1 MFSIILISL
10 LILIPTIPLI
20 LYTVGVFVPKSHIV
34 SRSIEYNT
42 SAEILWAI
50 LTSVR
55 DYPAWRSN
63 IDRVTVRS
71 DDFESDINKYEDE
84 SRITFVEYNKKDR
97 RTVVMHIEQE
107 KERKLLRVL
116 EERPYISPGE
126 DVVPKK
132 KSTFSGSWSFEI
144 KPVEGQEK
152 KVTLKITEQGEI
164 HKPMV
169 RVSHMLFFGYHRR
182 IDRFMKDL
190 GKEIEL
196 GILENME
203 DEEELQDELQEEVEG
218 VVHDEKEESQQE
230 EEEEYE
236 AGPDDSVI
244 QPTSNLAE
252 SRYLEKDWDMMSE
265 VYENK
270 AN

>member
-1 MFSIILISL
+1 MISTVLISV

-20 LYTVGVFVPKSHIV
+20 LYTIGVFVPKSHIV

-84 SRITFVEYNKKDR
+84 SRITFVEYNKKDC

-116 EERPYISPGE
+116 EERPYIAPGE
-126 DVVPKK
+126 DVPKR

-144 KPVEGQEK
+144 KPSEGEDK
-152 KVTLKITEQGEI
+152 MVTLKITEQGEI

-196 GILENME
+196 GILEQ
-203 DEEELQDELQEEVEG
+203 DIEEEEEEEEGLQY
-218 VVHDEKEESQQE
+218 EKEDIQE
-230 EEEEYE
+230 EEVEEYE
-236 AGPDDSVI
+236 AGPDDSVV
-244 QPTSNLAE
+244 QPAIATSNLTE